1 MIQKLQ
7 TPETEMKNNYLD
19 HKAYFDKQLQ
29 SWVVDD
35 ATLSNEDFLFYL
47 CQGYPV
53 TQITNLWI
61 MYYLSSH
68 SFASLL
74 QHEQVALIKHLTI
87 NNKHPKDM
95 DIPFGDFARIVDLF
109 STIDEDTFY
118 ENCSTALTSFER
130 FTDDDLRTIFS
141 NDLEIALFYYCF
153 YK

>member
-7 TPETEMKNNYLD
+7 TPETKMKNNYLD
-19 HKAYFDKQLQ
+19 HKAYFDKRMQ
-29 SWVVDD
+29 SWVVDEE
-35 ATLSNEDFLFYL
+35 TLSNEDYLFYL

-61 MYYLSSH
+61 MYYLSNH
-68 SFASLL
+68 SFTSLL
-74 QHEQVALIKHLTI
+74 QQEQIAVIKHLTK
-87 NNKHPKDM
+87 NNRQLHDM

-109 STIDEDTFY
+109 SIIDEDSFY
-118 ENCSTALTSFER
+118 NNCSTALASFER
-130 FTDDDLRTIFS
+130 FTDDDLKTIFS